1 MKLNLLI
8 LAMAMSGL
16 FTLQSCEKEV
26 PEVDTEQPSL
36 SVTIRGPGITRTV
49 TDLDADRYQFNLAYG
64 VEYDLIISIGDTG
77 GCKELHAQVFQDMNP
92 TEFTSLISGREVTR
106 RNLGISTYFDLV
118 NTGAPLSGLSM
129 TGSIILPQIPQGQGI
144 SYSVYVYGSDYGGQG
159 GRPNQN
165 SLSLN
170 IFSEGGVNPGV
181 IELY

>member
-92 TEFTSLISGREVTR
+92 TDFTSLISGREVTR
-106 RNLGISTYFDLV
+106 RDLGISTYFDLI
-118 NTGAPLSGLSM
+118 NTTNTA
-129 TGSIILPQIPQGQGI
+129 
-144 SYSVYVYGSDYGGQG
+144 
-159 GRPNQN
+159 RPGYIVQC
-165 SLSLN
+165 LCVWQRLRWAGWPTQPKQP
-170 IFSEGGVNPGV
+170 FA
-181 IELY
+181 